1 MEGGRRSRTILTF
14 LAILISPILACGIDG
29 TNEPEATSP
38 AAEPCEPLS
47 GQVFGLRPLCITW
60 RDTFQDEEGFVIELE
75 YGGGGESFRY
85 EVEREATS
93 FVFPESD
100 SPGTTLETCRPRAG
114 FRIVVTAEF
123 ADSDPVEVRT
133 TAAANVGCAGV
144 PDGPTPTR

>member
-1 MEGGRRSRTILTF
+1 MLGSRAILT
-14 LAILISPILACGIDG
+14 LLSVLVGPVLACGMDG
-29 TNEPEATSP
+29 ASAPIAP
-38 AAEPCEPLS
+38 AETCEPLD
-47 GQVFGLRPLCITW
+47 GQAFGLSPFCITW
-60 RDTFQDEEGFVIELE
+60 RDDFENEEGFVIELE